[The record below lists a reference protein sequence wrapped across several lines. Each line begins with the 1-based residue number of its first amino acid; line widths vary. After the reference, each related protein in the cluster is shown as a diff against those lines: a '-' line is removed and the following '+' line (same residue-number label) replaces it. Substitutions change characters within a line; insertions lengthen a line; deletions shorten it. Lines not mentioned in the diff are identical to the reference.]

1 VVEPPA
7 SADSGPRLSD
17 GRATR
22 SLTRKPT
29 PTEYHAASYHQP
41 SVLSAPHNQPKKGS
55 VKVEPTKEDYLDRPE
70 HNRRAGRADTGRVM
84 RDDSGRRPPVARGT
98 AFSFYNRE
106 TGPRGATRSTKCPHF
121 IGSVRCSTYAFDPG
135 PRGVS
140 GRDGAKPSRQPE
152 PGRQVA
158 TGAGRRRAERGSAP
172 VSPRPCRILPP
183 LHEAAPIQRSAARF
197 RGGRRCPA
205 GGCPD
210 GTGRGVLAG
219 GCQSPGC
226 EGGVTY
232 ARPNLTLLG

>member
-1 VVEPPA
+1 MP
-7 SADSGPRLSD
+7 D

-22 SLTRKPT
+22 SLVRKPT
-29 PTEYHAASYHQP
+29 PTESHAASFHQP

-84 RDDSGRRPPVARGT
+84 RDDSGRSPPVARGPE
-98 AFSFYNRE
+98 FRFYNRE
-106 TGPRGATRSTKCPHF
+106 TGPRGARRSNKCPHF
-121 IGSVRCSTYAFDPG
+121 MGVVRCFAHAFGPG

-140 GRDGAKPSRQPE
+140 GRDRAKPSREPE
-152 PGRQVA
+152 SGRQVA
-158 TGAGRRRAERGSAP
+158 TGAGGRRAERRSAP
-172 VSPRPCRILPP
+172 VSPRPCRIRPP

-197 RGGRRCPA
+197 RDGRRSRP

-210 GTGRGVLAG
+210 ETGRGVLAG

-226 EGGVTY
+226 DGGVTY